1 MPKYLIPM
9 RQLYYALIFAGIFVI
24 YLLFRANLKYHFI
37 IYNDEGDKIVFRH
50 YPLSSFQSKYVSIE
64 IPFNALYK
72 IEINKVFFG
81 FREELTIYQT
91 TKEGVAKYKPVPL
104 TALTKKEKEQLLQS
118 MNNHARVK
126 MQ

>member
-1 MPKYLIPM
+1 
-9 RQLYYALIFAGIFVI
+9 
-24 YLLFRANLKYHFI
+24 
-37 IYNDEGDKIVFRH
+37 
-50 YPLSSFQSKYVSIE
+50 
-64 IPFNALYK
+64 LYK